1 MEVDPNNI
9 DLHQEKSSLV
19 HVTNLDTRFEKKS
32 LQVIIRRIKK
42 NNNDVI
48 MKMKVLKK
56 PFYQV
61 SSYHKFLTL

>member
-32 LQVIIRRIKK
+32 LQVIIRQMFHGIINFLLHKIK
-42 NNNDVI
+42 N
-48 MKMKVLKK
+48 
-56 PFYQV
+56 
-61 SSYHKFLTL
+61 